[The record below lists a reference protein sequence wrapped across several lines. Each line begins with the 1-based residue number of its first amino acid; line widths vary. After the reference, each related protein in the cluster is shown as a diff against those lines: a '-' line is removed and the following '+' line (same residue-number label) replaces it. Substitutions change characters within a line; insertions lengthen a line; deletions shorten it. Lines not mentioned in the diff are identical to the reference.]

1 MTKGRRLRAASLRFE
16 FSRGA
21 TVMGDAIRFA
31 LGVAFFFVL
40 FRIVRSRR
48 G

>member
-1 MTKGRRLRAASLRFE
+1 
-16 FSRGA
+16 
-21 TVMGDAIRFA
+21 MGDAIRFA

-40 FRIVRSRR
+40 FRIVRGRR

>member
-1 MTKGRRLRAASLRFE
+1 
-16 FSRGA
+16 
-21 TVMGDAIRFA
+21 MGDAIRFV

-40 FRIVRSRR
+40 FRIVRGRR